1 MLAEG
6 AVGHNAGDRWQ
17 AARPRRGQELGQR
30 LHVAA
35 LPVVEGGEVGQGVL
49 DVGLARVLRPGG
61 VDHLVIVAVRLGVVR
76 DVVAPT
82 DPVLVQH
89 GPVFGPAAR
98 RAAGS
103 RLVGGDG
110 RVGDVEPVITG
121 ADATR
126 LRDAPGERDVPLGC
140 RPGVGGSRRNP

>member
-17 AARPRRGQELGQR
+17 AARPRRSQELGQR

-35 LPVVEGGEVGQGVL
+35 LPVVEGGEVGQGVP

-89 GPVFGPAAR
+89 GPVFGPLPAEQPGPALSAAM
-98 RAAGS
+98 AESAMS
-103 RLVGGDG
+103 
-110 RVGDVEPVITG
+110 
-121 ADATR
+121 
-126 LRDAPGERDVPLGC
+126 
-140 RPGVGGSRRNP
+140 NP